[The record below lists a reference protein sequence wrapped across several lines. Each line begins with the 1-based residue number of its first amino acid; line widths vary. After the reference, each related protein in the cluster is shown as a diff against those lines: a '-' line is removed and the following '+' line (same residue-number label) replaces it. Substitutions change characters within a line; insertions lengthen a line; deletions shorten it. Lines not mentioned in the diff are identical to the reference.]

1 MLDKQREG
9 FVNKVF
15 TFSESEY
22 CFSKPNPA
30 MHFAGRFAAKESIK
44 KCLFSSEIITSIGF
58 NEIEILSKNNG
69 APFVSPIK
77 DLKIKDMQLSISH
90 ETDFAV
96 AMAIMIL

>member
-58 NEIEILSKNNG
+58 NEIEILVLGNLDPKVQK
-69 APFVSPIK
+69 PY
-77 DLKIKDMQLSISH
+77 
-90 ETDFAV
+90 
-96 AMAIMIL
+96 